1 MSTQQKAALGW
12 PPGSG
17 SKTTEIQGNSSAV
30 SAKSAKQASSPTLSR
45 DHSLIGTSADKVD
58 DTVRRLF
65 RGSNR
70 TLAVDLIAIFGEMRC
85 WWPLTVR
92 QAYYQCVGQGKLSNR
107 LSEYRRVSAVLTELR
122 RESLIPWHAVAD
134 RTRKT
139 TAKRGEPN
147 VMDWLMGELRSI
159 FNPEYYGRC
168 YIQNQA
174 VYIEVLVEKDALASI
189 AESAVWPYCTRLNVT
204 RGHPSASMQNEIAER
219 LDKAMML
226 GKRPLLLHFGDLDPS
241 GVAIPRALQA
251 KLLEHH
257 GLDVEVRRVAL
268 TPGQVAAMGLPESLD
283 AAKQA
288 DPNYP
293 AWEREYGDMKP
304 VELDAMHP
312 EALQHL
318 IREALE
324 GVYDMSEFGLQQQRE
339 REDRQLIE
347 RIRHGVQDYCI
358 NVWPDYF
365 EEGRRHG

>member
-1 MSTQQKAALGW
+1 MIDQISLPATSASPAITPAGST
-12 PPGSG
+12 P
-17 SKTTEIQGNSSAV
+17 
-30 SAKSAKQASSPTLSR
+30 R
-45 DHSLIGTSADKVD
+45 DNGPFVGTSADKND
-58 DTVRRLF
+58 PIRRLF
-65 RGSNR
+65 RGNNR
-70 TLAVDLIAIFGEMRC
+70 ALAADLISVFGEMRR

-92 QAYYQCVGQGKLSNR
+92 QAYYQCVGHGKLSNR

-134 RTRKT
+134 RTRT
-139 TAKRGEPN
+139 TTEKRGEPN
-147 VMDWLMGELRSI
+147 VTDWLWGELRAI

-168 YIQNQA
+168 YIQNQD
-174 VYIEVLVEKDALASI
+174 VYVEVLVEKDALASI

-204 RGHPSASMQNEIAER
+204 RGHPSASMQNAIAER

-226 GKRPLLLHFGDLDPS
+226 GKRPLLLHYGDLDPS

-251 KLLEHH
+251 KLREHH
-257 GLDVEVRRVAL
+257 GLDIEVRRVAL
-268 TPGQVAAMGLPESLD
+268 TPSQVASLGLPESLD
-283 AAKQA
+283 AAKQV

-312 EALQHL
+312 EALQRL

-339 REDRQLIE
+339 GEDRELIA
-347 RIRHGVQDYCI
+347 RIRHSVQDYCI
-358 NVWPDYF
+358 AAWPDF
-365 EEGRRHG
+365 FREAAR